1 MTGDSPPIFAQS
13 AGAEIVYIGQEPA
26 KPESSAILVPAGSS
40 ICTLADLKGKKIAFT
55 KGSSAHYLTVSA
67 LQKAGL
73 SYADIQPVY
82 LSPSEA
88 RAPRWSAAAW
98 TPGPSGI
105 RMAAAAQRAGGVRV
119 LATGQGLT
127 SNNTFYLAAR
137 KFARANPKVIDVVFQ
152 ALTENDRQ
160 LAGEVEK
167 VAATLSGY
175 TGLDAGVY
183 ETMLER
189 HPSYRVDYL
198 TLAGAARAAKDRR
211 HLSWSGADPASDS
224 GARSRLAAR
233 PLKCR
238 LGVSAHH
245 RIQSGR
251 SV

>member
-1 MTGDSPPIFAQS
+1 M
-13 AGAEIVYIGQEPA
+13 IVYIGQEPA
-26 KPESSAILVPAGSS
+26 KPESSAILVPAASS
-40 ICTLADLKGKKIAFT
+40 IRTLADLKGKKIAFT

-88 RAPRWSAAAW
+88 RAALERGSVDAW
-98 TPGPSGI
+98 TIWDPYY
-105 RMAAAAQRAGGVRV
+105 AAAQRAGGVRV
-119 LATGQGLT
+119 LASGQGLT

-137 KFARANPKVIDVVFQ
+137 KFARANPKVIDVVFK

-160 LAGEVEK
+160 LAGEVKK

-198 TLAGAARAAKDRR
+198 TPAVLREQQKIADTFHGLGLIPRPIQVHEAA
-211 HLSWSGADPASDS
+211 W
-224 GARSRLAAR
+224 R
-233 PLKCR
+233 P
-238 LGVSAHH
+238 
-245 RIQSGR
+245 GR
-251 SV
+251 